1 MGDIPKMGNSI
12 KFNLNHIRLGLI
24 ELFETATDIYK
35 FYSAPTTCP
44 ALSPQTQ
51 SVKARQGATTVRPDF
66 TVDYDEER
74 NHKVQVNYSLWPG
87 YTFEIHSCGHI
98 QPIELNEAA
107 ALADEIKAALEAV
120 ERHKDDSRL
129 PAYAAEME
137 GAQKEKVELISEFGV
152 SVARAAAET
161 LGKQTMQ
168 SFDTENK
175 EALAEL
181 CHRQWSGWMRYLFT
195 KCEENEDSTVTIPK
209 WAVGR
214 WSRQMETEYSQLS
227 EDERNSDRV
236 EAGKFLALIEQ
247 RVALQ

>member
-1 MGDIPKMGNSI
+1 MGNSI

-24 ELFETATDIYK
+24 ELFETAIDIYK
-35 FYSAPTTCP
+35 FYSAQTGQLP
-44 ALSPQTQ
+44 ALSPQAQ
-51 SVKARQGATTVRPDF
+51 SVKARQGITTVRPEF

-74 NHKVQVNYSLWPG
+74 NHKVQVNYSFGPG
-87 YTFEIHSCGHI
+87 YTMEIHFCGHI

-137 GAQKEKVELISEFGV
+137 VAQKESVELISEFGA

-161 LGKQTMQ
+161 LDKQIMQ
-168 SFDTENK
+168 SFDTEDR

-195 KCEENEDSTVTIPK
+195 KCEENEDGTVTIPK
-209 WAVGR
+209 WAVEG

-227 EDERNSDRV
+227 EDEQLSDRI
-236 EAGKFLALIEQ
+236 EADKFLALIEQ